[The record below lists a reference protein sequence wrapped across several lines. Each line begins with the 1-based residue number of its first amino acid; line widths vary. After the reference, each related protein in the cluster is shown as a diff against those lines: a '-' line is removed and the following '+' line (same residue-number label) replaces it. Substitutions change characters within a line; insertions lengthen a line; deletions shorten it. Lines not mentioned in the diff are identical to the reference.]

1 MYIYTPLV
9 GVVFHVPTYY
19 TVFFVFLF
27 RLPFFYLQ
35 SCRYVFFTLIF
46 YYNQLNTFY
55 VFVAFCLS

>member
-9 GVVFHVPTYY
+9 GVVFHSPTYCI
-19 TVFFVFLF
+19 VFLF

-35 SCRYVFFTLIF
+35 SCSYVFFTLIF
-46 YYNQLNTFY
+46 YYNQLNMFY